1 MSELELVVKL
11 VRKLR
16 REGFRVMTEVS
27 NMGQSA
33 DIVATRGK
41 WVTLIEVKRNNWSRA
56 LQQCR
61 AHEQIADF
69 ICIAI
74 ASASIP
80 SKLEQQ
86 AVEAGYGLLHYRRL
100 NGKFEWIVRPRRN
113 KDVWRP
119 QRRHWSK
126 ARRRLMNG
134 N

>member
-1 MSELELVVKL
+1 MSEFELVAKL
-11 VRKLR
+11 VKKLR

-33 DIVATRGK
+33 DVVACRGR
-41 WVTLIEVKRNNWSRA
+41 WVTLIEVKRSNWSRA
-56 LQQCR
+56 MEQCR
-61 AHEQIADF
+61 AHEQVADY

-80 SKLEQQ
+80 SKLEQE
-86 AVEAGYGLLHYRRL
+86 AVESGYGLLHYRL
-100 NGKFEWIVRPRRN
+100 NGRFEWIVKPRRN
-113 KDVWRP
+113 KRVWRP

-126 ARRRLMNG
+126 ARRRIING